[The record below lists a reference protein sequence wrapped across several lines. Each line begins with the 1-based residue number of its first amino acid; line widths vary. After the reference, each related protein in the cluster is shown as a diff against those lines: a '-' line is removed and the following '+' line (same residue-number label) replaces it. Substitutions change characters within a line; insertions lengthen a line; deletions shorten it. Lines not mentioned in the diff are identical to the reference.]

1 MLEKNITLK
10 QREKIEEIKKEWG
23 DEIDKI
29 PEKIHQPGVYM
40 LDGGNSG
47 DYTKLSKKY
56 LQMIQEVLKES
67 E

>member
-10 QREKIEEIKKEWG
+10 QREKIEKIKKEWE

-29 PEKIHQPGVYM
+29 PENKYPQGVFV

>member
-1 MLEKNITLK
+1 MLEKSITLK
-10 QREKIEEIKKEWG
+10 QRERIEEIKKEWG

-29 PEKIHQPGVYM
+29 PENKYPQGVFV
-40 LDGGNSG
+40 LDGGNSR
-47 DYTKLSKKY
+47 DYTKLSRKY